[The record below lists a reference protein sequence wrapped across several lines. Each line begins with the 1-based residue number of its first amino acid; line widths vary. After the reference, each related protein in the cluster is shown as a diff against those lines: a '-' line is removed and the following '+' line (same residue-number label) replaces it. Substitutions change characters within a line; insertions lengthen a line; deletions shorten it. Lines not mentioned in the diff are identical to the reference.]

1 MHGAGGSAGVGVLLI
16 ASVRST
22 ALAVAAL
29 LTLAIFAAV
38 SMSLL
43 STVFGSVLTSYPVR
57 ATFGVVAPALGGA
70 GLAFAVW
77 YATAVWT

>member
-1 MHGAGGSAGVGVLLI
+1 MHGVGGSAGVGVLLV

-22 ALAVAAL
+22 TLGVAAL

-43 STVFGSVLTSYPVR
+43 STVFGSVLTSHPVR
-57 ATFGVVAPALGGA
+57 ATFGVLAPALGSA
-70 GLAFAVW
+70 SLAFAVW